1 MCFVELEGC
10 SPRQGKSAVCG
21 DVVRRGDVVS
31 QGASAAAGPA
41 GPPPLRLPVSRGAG
55 GAAAARA
62 PVSLPFSGVNLLISI
77 LDFRPVSFLS
87 EGIITF
93 VHVAK

>member
-41 GPPPLRLPVSRGAG
+41 GPPPLRPPVSRGA
-55 GAAAARA
+55 
-62 PVSLPFSGVNLLISI
+62 
-77 LDFRPVSFLS
+77 
-87 EGIITF
+87 
-93 VHVAK
+93 